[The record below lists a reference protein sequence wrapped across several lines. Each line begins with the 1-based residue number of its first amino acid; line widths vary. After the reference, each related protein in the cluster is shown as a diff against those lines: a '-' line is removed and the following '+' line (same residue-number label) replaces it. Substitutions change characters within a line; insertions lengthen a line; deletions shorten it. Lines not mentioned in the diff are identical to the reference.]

1 MNLLRA
7 IRKILRWSIGLFF
20 ASSLLAVIVYKWV
33 PVPVTPLML
42 IRCCQQMSKG
52 EKIRLKFHWVK
63 LDEEITP
70 ELALAVVASED
81 QKFLSHNGFDLDAI
95 SLAWEERV
103 EGKRKRGAST
113 ISQQTAKNVFLW
125 PGGGWFRKG
134 LEAYFTIL
142 IELIWDKHRIME
154 VYLNVIEMGDGI
166 YGADALAWQHFGRS
180 ADRLTRANCA
190 LIAAT
195 LPNPL
200 KYSSKNPSK
209 YMLRR
214 QTQIMQQMKNLGS
227 IKWE

>member
-1 MNLLRA
+1 MNLLRT

-63 LDEEITP
+63 LEEEITP

-200 KYSSKNPSK
+200 KYSYKNPSK